1 LRVPYLA
8 IVTEPDAC
16 DDDRRMEE
24 TFRTIQRAVLVSQ
37 NTNGD
42 GDDATGV
49 DLISIRVSNPSNGH
63 GDGSF
68 QKRVV
73 ELTTRVLSLRNERTK
88 SIQMMTHDD
97 EGDSN
102 GNRDDDRR
110 RSFHVVV
117 NDNVEAAL
125 DADADGVHVKEKDA
139 RSIPHIRERMIERRL
154 QNGRHDDAERP
165 VLIGTSSHSIAAAR
179 STVRNFRPDYL
190 FVGTCYPT
198 QTHPEKGVED
208 LEGPQLPGLVREAL
222 HQDAYFDRSND
233 EDGVADSCHRPP
245 IIYAIGG
252 INQHNCREPVV
263 RYGAD
268 GVAIIRSVM
277 QASDPGGVVR
287 SIQDRLVVG

>member
-1 LRVPYLA
+1 MTQIKQIAQIARIAKIITRRMAVILLIFVSSSSSSSLHLRTAFAFSSLPSFNEGATGYETTSAISYGGDIRSHNDFASSIFQRITSQSSPPSKPSSTVTHGNRNARRRELSPTMATLPSAEISSEGRSLLRVPYLA

-49 DLISIRVSNPSNGH
+49 DLISIRVSNPNNGH

-117 NDNVEAAL
+117 NDNVE
-125 DADADGVHVKEKDA
+125 
-139 RSIPHIRERMIERRL
+139 
-154 QNGRHDDAERP
+154 
-165 VLIGTSSHSIAAAR
+165 T
-179 STVRNFRPDYL
+179 
-190 FVGTCYPT
+190 
-198 QTHPEKGVED
+198 
-208 LEGPQLPGLVREAL
+208 
-222 HQDAYFDRSND
+222 
-233 EDGVADSCHRPP
+233 
-245 IIYAIGG
+245 
-252 INQHNCREPVV
+252 
-263 RYGAD
+263 
-268 GVAIIRSVM
+268 
-277 QASDPGGVVR
+277 
-287 SIQDRLVVG
+287 